1 MSRRPIAE
9 GMPMNRRDTTE
20 ELSELVRKK
29 LANLTPCW
37 ASEVP
42 VDGGAL
48 GSGIVDFMAFKPA
61 TRGYPVMCE
70 AELERGL
77 FYFVEVKSCLADFK
91 SGHGLNFN
99 GDQNWL
105 VCERDLADELRE
117 KRMLP
122 QNCTIFVPDAPRKR
136 LLQYITLTPERAQR
150 DHSVAFLLYQMMRR
164 GIGS

>member
-1 MSRRPIAE
+1 MSGRPVAE
-9 GMPMNRRDTTE
+9 RVPMSRRDTTG

-29 LANLTPCW
+29 LSNLTPYW

-42 VDGGAL
+42 VDGGSA

-61 TRGYPVMCE
+61 THGHSVMRE
-70 AELERGL
+70 GELEHGL

-91 SGHGLNFN
+91 SGHGLNFS
-99 GDQNWL
+99 GDRNWL